1 MKKEGCS
8 GLTLRDTVD
17 HRVNDPFG
25 GEEKKGQ
32 DRESDLKTLGIEFLF
47 GEGLQA
53 PLSGW
58 FAAQVPHF
66 PNYKQVEDGSEQ
78 GQSHHGDPDGVL
90 MEAVGGGMNSCC
102 GGESA

>member
-32 DRESDLKTLGIEFLF
+32 DRESDLKTLGIESFLRQR
-47 GEGLQA
+47 LLA
-53 PLSGW
+53 PLSGG

-66 PNYKQVEDGSEQ
+66 PNYK
-78 GQSHHGDPDGVL
+78 
-90 MEAVGGGMNSCC
+90 
-102 GGESA
+102 